1 MGVSVRKRRDDSTGA
16 WWVFISHHGRRR
28 AKRVG
33 DKKAALVAASQLRAR
48 LTLGDLSVFDQ
59 PAVPAPSFE
68 MVARR
73 WLIEY
78 PALHPI
84 RPATLSNYRQFIEG
98 HLIPF
103 FGPKPIS
110 ELTVSQVEQ
119 FITAKRQPGGSI
131 RNPARPLQ
139 DRAIHVGLVALRLI
153 LKRATRDKLIPA
165 NPMVDLEWRGA
176 ARTDRVDP
184 FTGPE
189 LRLILAAARQV
200 DPALAVML
208 QVWMQC
214 GARAGEIAGL
224 QWADLDLAHGL
235 LTIQRTYSRHRLGPT
250 KTGKN
255 RTVSF
260 LHPILDDGGEWRPGS
275 STLAFEVLGQL
286 RQRVEQAGAG
296 PFVFGQAGKPLRSG
310 QLHRLWRRT
319 LMLAKVRYREPE
331 QLRHTLASTLLSRGA
346 PLLYVQ
352 SVGGWRSAAVLLR
365 AYARWLP
372 GGESATQVQPAHL
385 VESIPEWDRLGPVGV
400 SGQDNGPEKEP
411 THAHPNHV
419 LRRVKL
425 PTPGLQFAGRHQG

>member
-1 MGVSVRKRRDDSTGA
+1 MGVRVRAKPKGSKVY
-16 WWVFISHHGRRR
+16 WVFVTHAGQRR
-28 AKRVG
+28 ARRVG
-33 DKKAALVAASQLRAR
+33 DRKAAELLKIRLQAR
-48 LTLGDLSVFDQ
+48 LAEGDLSIFDE
-59 PAVPAPSFE
+59 PTRVPSFE
-68 MVARR
+68 EVARR
-73 WLIEY
+73 WLVEY

-103 FGPKPIS
+103 FGPKPIT
-110 ELTVSQVEQ
+110 ELTASQVEQ

-153 LKRATRDKLIPA
+153 LKRAARDKLIPA

-208 QVWMQC
+208 QTWMQC

-224 QWADLDLAHGL
+224 QRADLDLAHGL

-319 LMLAKVRYREPE
+319 LTLAKVRYREPE

-352 SVGGWRSAAVLLR
+352 SVGGWRSATVLLR

-385 VESIPEWDRLGPVGV
+385 VGSLPEWDRLGPVGV
-400 SGQDNGPEKEP
+400 SGHDNGPEKEP

-425 PTPGLQFAGRHQG
+425 PTPGLQFAGRHQE